1 LRESASEYS
10 ESMEHSATIGGYT
23 GGRKTRCTDKFVR
36 YPYPTTLLSGYQKD
50 FKDKLKKTV
59 VLKKGEAF
67 NLEKEAKIIN
77 PHRMDLATTSGDTY
91 KAFKLEPKSKTIRP
105 PPNDPK
111 PILGQSFYQKSF
123 PNWQNG
129 HNDIFHEKHP

>member
-1 LRESASEYS
+1 
-10 ESMEHSATIGGYT
+10 M
-23 GGRKTRCTDKFVR
+23 
-36 YPYPTTLLSGYQKD
+36 
-50 FKDKLKKTV
+50 

-91 KAFKLEPKSKTIRP
+91 KAFKLEPKAKTIRP

-111 PILGQSFYQKSF
+111 PTLGQSFYQKSF
-123 PNWQNG
+123 PNW
-129 HNDIFHEKHP
+129 